1 MTSPFIH
8 YHFRLA
14 VLLPASAQAHLE
26 RRARLGLDG
35 IIFLADRRRGL
46 GRAEPFNA
54 SNAPA
59 PGQPNGSFGAAA
71 FGSIA
76 TAGDP
81 SLFVL
86 APRLKS

>member
-1 MTSPFIH
+1 MLS
-8 YHFRLA
+8 
-14 VLLPASAQAHLE
+14 
-26 RRARLGLDG
+26 LDRV
-35 IIFLADRRRGL
+35 IFLLHADRRRGL

-71 FGSIA
+71 FGSVA

-81 SLFVL
+81 GIFVL